1 MGSLLDIENQLE
13 QTENDLASLK
23 KKLAAKM
30 SRSDALYMEAL
41 DKFTK
46 EKETV
51 IGLSGDLTSNTA
63 SEIEKQLQGILE
75 SSKKSGSIKEIQLEV
90 ARLKNLKQSFQN
102 VKKSINSKE
111 YEYLEKQ
118 FDLISGTIG
127 SDPRTKFGDRA
138 KRGIAKT
145 LPTLGGLALALTGN
159 HPLAILA
166 GAMVGQGL
174 ENRRSRKESNAR
186 YTLSASDSIREKLE
200 ADRSAL
206 LQRYQS
212 ELSSESAPDD
222 DSYREPRSS
231 RKSRQIT
238 EDESEEI
245 TKGDLSEIVKYIKA
259 NSELLSEFQKPL
271 RETEFH
277 TKNMEKILRES
288 EDRER
293 RSRFDDAENAT
304 ESGRLKSTQLPN
316 NPTTQPI
323 MEKGE
328 SSGFLGTLGAII
340 GGRALLK
347 ALNLFKTTLFG
358 GISSLKSF
366 GALLAATGATMV
378 GLTKKLVPLAAT
390 VAVIGSQVYNIAENL
405 MSNTSNAKK
414 FQSSKISTGI
424 SGVLHGIGTPIS
436 YPIRKLFGENYFP
449 TQEDTAQRLDSFG
462 QKDFLSSYYNGGP
475 MSILTS
481 LMGKGYKGLRG
492 NSPQDKKFELANLQ
506 SQVADQNGKA
516 TIDQQKRILDLQEQV
531 LKEEKDLLQ
540 GDSNTSSAEKLSMF
554 GYGTPVASTS
564 TQVPQKSKSGI
575 VAGIASAALSGLKS
589 IFTATPAQASMVS
602 SNGKSNLNYTSGGS
616 SPASQYKDLIDKYSK
631 QFGVDPKLAYALMMQ
646 ESSGNA
652 KAIGDNG
659 EAVGLFQLH
668 PGAAQDAGISLKD
681 RKDPEKNIMA
691 GIKYLSMKI
700 QEMGGD
706 TFMGLAAYNEGAG
719 TIKKGLTE
727 KGANYAKDITN
738 RYNKLTEA
746 SKASPVEPTLQPKT
760 IKLAELQK
768 ENSNLNSSG
777 GNGQTVNNFSPVN
790 QTNVSGGNSSS
801 MGWAMSCRNPDN
813 TLNRLSE
820 TSHVF
825 SHLTAW
831 G

>member
-277 TKNMEKILRES
+277 TKNMEEILKES
-288 EDRER
+288 EERAR
-293 RSRFDDAENAT
+293 RSKFDLVESET
-304 ESGRLKSTQLPN
+304 EASRQKSVQIPN
-316 NPTTQPI
+316 SPTTQAAL
-323 MEKGE
+323 EKGD
-328 SSGFLGTLGAII
+328 SSGFLGTLLAIV
-340 GGRALLK
+340 GGKSLLK
-347 ALNLFKTTLFG
+347 FGSVIKDLMFSLGKIGPAALAASGAMISLSTKLAPWLVAFGAGYSVLEGIKAAPEVSKKTGTSQTSATIAGIISKPFENLLNLFGYQMDDKFKQENVSRGLDT
-358 GISSLKSF
+358 
-366 GALLAATGATMV
+366 V
-378 GLTKKLVPLAAT
+378 GSGP
-390 VAVIGSQVYNIAENL
+390 
-405 MSNTSNAKK
+405 MFSNTMKSGPGVMGSN
-414 FQSSKISTGI
+414 
-424 SGVLHGIGTPIS
+424 L
-436 YPIRKLFGENYFP
+436 
-449 TQEDTAQRLDSFG
+449 
-462 QKDFLSSYYNGGP
+462 
-475 MSILTS
+475 
-481 LMGKGYKGLRG
+481 LMDIPGLLGKAYKGLRG
-492 NSPQDKKFELANLQ
+492 RSNQDDVLELSSLQ
-506 SQVADQNGKA
+506 RQALEQGNKVTEA
-516 TIDQQKRILDLQEQV
+516 QQKRILDLTEKV
-531 LKEEKDLLQ
+531 LKAQDNLLS
-540 GDSNTSSAEKLSMF
+540 GDSNTSTAEKLSMF
-554 GYGTPVASTS
+554 SSGSTTAAQPTTS
-564 TQVPQKSKSGI
+564 SKIPQKSKSGI
-575 VAGIASAALSGLKS
+575 VSGIASSALSAMKS
-589 IFTATPAQASMVS
+589 VFSATPAQASMVS

-616 SPASQYKDLIDKYSK
+616 APDGAYKELIDKYAS

-646 ESSGNA
+646 ESGGDA
-652 KAIGDNG
+652 RAIGDG
-659 EAVGLFQLH
+659 GQAVGLFQLH
-668 PGAAQDAGISLKD
+668 PGAAADAGISPED
-681 RKDPEKNIMA
+681 RKNPEKNIMA

-706 TFMGLAAYNEGAG
+706 TYAGLAAYNEGAG
-719 TIKKGLTE
+719 KIKEGMTR
-727 KGANYAKDITN
+727 KGARYAQDVTN
-738 RYNKLTEA
+738 RYSKLAEA